1 MICEIM
7 TKMRLLLLLAIV
19 VAIVFV
25 CGVLVDRFSLLGVRR
40 FLRNY
45 PHQILKHQGDTRVI
59 CRSTRVGL

>member
-1 MICEIM
+1 M

-45 PHQILKHQGDTRVI
+45 PHLILKHQGDT
-59 CRSTRVGL
+59 